1 LQFVCLWN
9 DDSIPDRL
17 IFVFNR
23 RKSCQKNAEAFSV
36 SAMSNDEK
44 KNVHTGAA
52 LSKPAWIRV
61 RVAEGDAYLETLGRL
76 RVHRLHTVCEEAL
89 CPNRGHCWSHGRA
102 TILILGDRCTRHCRF
117 CHVDKREVRPPDPDE
132 PARVAAAV
140 QASGL
145 REIVL
150 TSVTRDDLP
159 DGGAGLWA
167 ETIRRVHA
175 IDLRVSHCTGTE
187 EAVGTQRSQSTIE
200 ATESLV
206 VAQNKQ
212 SSLCSRS
219 SSATSVATL
228 QEVPL
233 DFRILV
239 EVLVP
244 DFACSEA
251 ALRQVCEAKPAVFG
265 HNLETVPRLYPEVRP
280 EADYRRSLRVLRF
293 AANAGRITKT
303 SLMLGMGETR
313 EEIETTIL
321 DARNAGVRILYC
333 GQYLQPTR
341 AHLPVAR
348 YLTPT
353 EFEEIGALARQIGFD
368 FVASAPLV
376 RSSYHEDGQSAFVR
390 QTQKPTPRKNLLAP
404 LF

>member
-1 LQFVCLWN
+1 M
-9 DDSIPDRL
+9 P
-17 IFVFNR
+17 
-23 RKSCQKNAEAFSV
+23 
-36 SAMSNDEK
+36 NDEK
-44 KNVHTGAA
+44 KTGSAGAA

-61 RVAEGDAYLETLGRL
+61 RVTEGEAYVETLSRL
-76 RVHRLHTVCEEAL
+76 RAHRLHTVCEEAL

-102 TILILGDRCTRHCRF
+102 TILILGDRCTRRCRF
-117 CHVDKREVRPPDPDE
+117 CHVDKREVPPPDPDE

-175 IDLRVSHCTGTE
+175 IDLRE
-187 EAVGTQRSQSTIE
+187 ENRADGAALPQPVPELWERHPVARSAEFPPE
-200 ATESLV
+200 A
-206 VAQNKQ
+206 
-212 SSLCSRS
+212 
-219 SSATSVATL
+219 
-228 QEVPL
+228 
-233 DFRILV
+233 RILV

-244 DFACSEA
+244 DFGGSES
-251 ALRQVCEAKPAVFG
+251 ALRQVFAAKPAVFG

-293 AANAGRITKT
+293 AADAGLITKT

-313 EEIETTIL
+313 EEIAATL
-321 DARNAGVRILYC
+321 RDARDAGVRILYC

-341 AHLPVAR
+341 AHQPVAR
-348 YLTPT
+348 YLPPA
-353 EFEEIGALARQIGFD
+353 EFEEIGAQARQIGFD

-376 RSSYHEDGQSAFVR
+376 RSSYHEEGQSAFVR
-390 QTQKPTPRKNLLAP
+390 QAVGWA
-404 LF
+404 